1 MERGRQHGD
10 GSDLIA
16 AFDSVVRANSSVV
29 TQMSARAGIH
39 ESALR
44 ALSLISD
51 TGYSTP
57 TEVAGFLGLTSG
69 AVTNMVDRL
78 SAAGFV
84 ERRRNPNDRR
94 GSLLVLSPAGDEVV
108 AEVRQRYADVLR
120 TVDAT
125 VPDDL
130 LNALNDIATGLLQ
143 QAADISAAKDAAK
156 DTDGA

>member
-1 MERGRQHGD
+1 MEPGRPDGD
-10 GSDLIA
+10 GSELIA
-16 AFDSVVRANSSVV
+16 AFDAVVRANASVV
-29 TQMSARAGIH
+29 TQVSARAGIH

-44 ALSLISD
+44 ALTLISD

-57 TEVAGFLGLTSG
+57 TEVAGYLGLTSG

-84 ERRRNPNDRR
+84 ERQRNPNDRR
-94 GSLLVLSPAGDEVV
+94 GSHLVLSAAGTALV

-120 TVDAT
+120 TVDGAGSE
-125 VPDDL
+125 DL
-130 LNALNDIATGLLQ
+130 LHALSDIANGLLQ
-143 QAADISAAKDAAK
+143 QAAAISAAK